1 MRILVVDDQEID
13 REMLAAVLSD
23 AGYDVF
29 EAGNGQQ
36 ALDILR
42 QGSVRLVI
50 TDWNMPEMSGLQ
62 LCQEIRIGGLPTYT
76 YVIILTSRAEHAD
89 RIDALSQGAD
99 DFLSKPFDPDELLLR
114 VKVAAR
120 ILSLETR
127 HAATFALAKLAESR
141 DPETGQHLERIRAYS
156 WILGRELAT
165 ADSRIDPTF
174 IENIYLTSPLHDIG
188 KVGIPDSVLLKPDS
202 LTQQEFEIMKTHTTI
217 GARTLDATLQQYPE
231 VTYFQMARDIA
242 YSHHEW
248 FDGTGYPRGLS
259 GEEIPLCGRIV
270 ALADVYDAL
279 TSKRVY
285 KDVVEHEVAKRLILG
300 ENGSHFDPVVAE
312 AFVRAEEQFVGV
324 RALYDDQHARAI

>member
-13 REMLAAVLSD
+13 REMLASVLSD
-23 AGYDVF
+23 SGHDVSECGSGQ
-29 EAGNGQQ
+29 EALG
-36 ALDILR
+36 ILH

-50 TDWNMPEMSGLQ
+50 TDWNMPEMTGVE
-62 LCQEIRIGGLPTYT
+62 LCHQIRVGGLPTYV
-76 YVIILTSRAEHAD
+76 YVIVLTSRAERAD
-89 RIDALSQGAD
+89 RIDALSKGAD

-156 WILGRELAT
+156 WILARELAT
-165 ADSRIDPTF
+165 VDDRIDTSF

-202 LTQQEFEIMKTHTTI
+202 LTSREYEIMKTHPTI
-217 GARTLDATLQQYPE
+217 AARTLDATLEQYPE
-231 VTYFQMARDIA
+231 IAYFQMARDIA
-242 YSHHEW
+242 VSHHEW
-248 FDGTGYPRGLS
+248 FDGSGYPEGLR
-259 GEEIPLCGRIV
+259 GEEIPLAGRIV

-279 TSKRVY
+279 TTKRVY
-285 KDVVEHEVAKRLILG
+285 KEVVEHEVAKRVILD
-300 ENGSHFDPVVAE
+300 ESGSHFDPKVVE
-312 AFVRAEEQFVGV
+312 AFLRVEEQFIQVGQ
-324 RALYDDQHARAI
+324 LYNDRHAAVT